1 MYLCSQIDYTLKFNK
16 LILLTVALLLST
28 ITMAEVVVLNTGTR
42 IQGEIILQNE
52 EVVIIKKKDGTR
64 YQYPRSEVASIQ
76 EETTTQTV
84 AEETLS
90 PIIIRPV
97 AIRVQVS
104 GGAVYLPIHG
114 WGGQV
119 GADLQIGSRE
129 IAGKPIFVGG
139 SIGFRSKILP
149 EESYTFIPLQ
159 VAVSSALTTK
169 RHAPYVGM
177 NIGYG
182 FSTDEQN
189 KGGISLS
196 AYTGWTY
203 HINDNTSVLL
213 SCFAEWQQATVQTT
227 EIINNQSYT
236 NNIGCN
242 FVSIGANVTIEF

>member
-1 MYLCSQIDYTLKFNK
+1 
-16 LILLTVALLLST
+16 
-28 ITMAEVVVLNTGTR
+28 MAEVVVLNTGLR

-64 YQYPRSEVASIQ
+64 FQYPRNEVASIQ
-76 EETTTQTV
+76 EENTTHIV
-84 AEETLS
+84 VDENNEKL
-90 PIIIRPV
+90 IIRPV
-97 AIRVQVS
+97 AVRVQAN
-104 GGAVYLPIHG
+104 GGAVYLPTKG
-114 WGGQV
+114 WGGQI
-119 GADLQIGSRE
+119 GADLQLGSRA

-149 EESYTFIPLQ
+149 EDNYTFIPLQ
-159 VAVSSALTTK
+159 VVVSSALTTK
-169 RHAPYVGM
+169 RHAPHVGM

-182 FSTDEQN
+182 FSTDKQN

-213 SCFAEWQQATVQTT
+213 SCFAEWQQATIETI
-227 EIINNQSYT
+227 EIIYDQPYT

>member
-1 MYLCSQIDYTLKFNK
+1 
-16 LILLTVALLLST
+16 
-28 ITMAEVVVLNTGTR
+28 MAEVVVLNTGIR

-64 YQYPRSEVASIQ
+64 FQYPRSEVASIQ
-76 EETTTQTV
+76 EENTTHIV
-84 AEETLS
+84 KEENNENV
-90 PIIIRPV
+90 IIRPV
-97 AIRVQVS
+97 AVRVQAN
-104 GGAVYLPIHG
+104 GGAVYLPTQG
-114 WGGQV
+114 WGGQI
-119 GADLQIGSRE
+119 GADLHLGSRA

-149 EESYTFIPLQ
+149 EDNYTFIPLQ
-159 VAVSSALTTK
+159 VVVSSALTTK
-169 RHAPYVGM
+169 RHAPHVGM

-182 FSTDEQN
+182 FSTDKQN
-189 KGGISLS
+189 KGGVSLS

-213 SCFAEWQQATVQTT
+213 SCFAEWQQATIETT
-227 EIINNQSYT
+227 EIIYDQPYT

>member
-1 MYLCSQIDYTLKFNK
+1 M
-16 LILLTVALLLST
+16 LLST
-28 ITMAEVVVLNTGTR
+28 ISMAEVVVLNTGIR

-64 YQYPRSEVASIQ
+64 FQYPRSEVASIQ

-84 AEETLS
+84 TEETS
-90 PIIIRPV
+90 TPITIRPV
-97 AIRVQVS
+97 AIRVQAN
-104 GGAVYLPIHG
+104 GGAVYLPNHG

-119 GADLQIGSRE
+119 GADLQIGSRA

-149 EESYTFIPLQ
+149 EDNYTFIPLQ
-159 VAVSSALTTK
+159 VVVSSALTTK
-169 RHAPYVGM
+169 RHAPHVGM

-182 FSTDEQN
+182 FSTVKQN
-189 KGGISLS
+189 KGGVSLS

-213 SCFAEWQQATVQTT
+213 SCFAEWQQATIETT
-227 EIINNQSYT
+227 EIIYDQPYT

-242 FVSIGANVTIEF
+242 FVSIGANVTVEF